1 MFRLI
6 TSRPRKYEAVH
17 EGQPRSGLGRHT
29 TTSEC
34 HQLLQSAAGL
44 RGSHLLEIALE
55 SAARSSTFKNTKFT
69 EFDLSKVRDEVTSD
83 RRKLKSTMTMDIS
96 NMKHVQVG
104 AKTTHF
110 EKVIEGDNMLTNLT
124 KCGQQYSSGGE
135 VSAQGKFIESGDPTC
150 FTVQLE

>member
-1 MFRLI
+1 MRLSMKDSHDQASADTPPPANAI
-6 TSRPRKYEAVH
+6 S
-17 EGQPRSGLGRHT
+17 SCSL
-29 TTSEC
+29 
-34 HQLLQSAAGL
+34 QLVSAEVICLKLPLSLQQDL
-44 RGSHLLEIALE
+44 
-55 SAARSSTFKNTKFT
+55 TFKNTKFT